1 MSIDNLWIY
10 PILDLRVL
18 IDLGLA
24 LLSVLSL
31 WKHPSLDLRLIGCVS
46 IDLGLAPRAN
56 SLWIHTSLDLRSNL
70 SKPQLDL
77 KEHHIQ
83 CLEET

>member
-1 MSIDNLWIY
+1 MSIDHLWIY
-10 PILDLRVL
+10 PSLDLRIL

-31 WKHPSLDLRLIGCVS
+31 WIRPSLDLRLIGCVL
-46 IDLGLAPRAN
+46 IDLGLAPRAD
-56 SLWIHTSLDLRSNL
+56 SLWIHTSLDLRPNL

-77 KEHHIQ
+77 KDHHIQ